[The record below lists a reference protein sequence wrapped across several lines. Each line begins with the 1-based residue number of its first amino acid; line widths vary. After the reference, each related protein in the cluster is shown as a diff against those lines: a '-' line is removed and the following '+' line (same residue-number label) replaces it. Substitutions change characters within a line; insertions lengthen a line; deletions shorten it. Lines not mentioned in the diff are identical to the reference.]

1 MIKFLDLQKVNALY
15 ADELKSMASQVIEEG
30 WFLNGKWNDTFAG
43 NLEKYIGCKYVIPC
57 GNGLDALR
65 LIFRAYKE
73 MGIMKDGDEVIVP
86 ANTYIAT
93 VLAITDNNLKPV
105 FIDPAEETYNID
117 IDKIEKVITPH
128 TKAITV
134 VHLYGQACWSDKLN
148 ELKQKYN
155 LKIIEDNAQAI
166 GAKWHGIHTG
176 NLGDAAGFSFYP
188 GKNLGALGDSG
199 AIATNDEELAHIV
212 RALANYGSVVRYVH
226 GYAGLNSRMDEMQA
240 AFLSVKLKYIDERN
254 NIRKRIA
261 RQYMESIK
269 NPAIKLPIIV
279 NKNPDSHVFHLFVV
293 RTQNREHL
301 QSYLTENNI
310 QSLIHYPIPVHK
322 QQCYKSYNQIS
333 CPVAEKIQKEI
344 LSIPISSV
352 LTDEQVETIIC
363 VLNRYN
369 SSL

>member
-226 GYAGLNSRMDEMQA
+226 GYAGVNSRMDEMQA

-261 RQYMESIK
+261 RQYMESIR

-301 QSYLTENNI
+301 QS
-310 QSLIHYPIPVHK
+310 
-322 QQCYKSYNQIS
+322 
-333 CPVAEKIQKEI
+333 
-344 LSIPISSV
+344 
-352 LTDEQVETIIC
+352 
-363 VLNRYN
+363 
-369 SSL
+369 